1 MKKRP
6 IKWKALAFNLIKIT
20 PLTIAVSLA
29 NNAIATEIDDKD
41 EYGNVTNLP
50 LFDISGASPFDLST
64 QGYLDG
70 VIATTWATGD
80 NHSIPAFYIH
90 DGGTMQQSVA
100 APISITTHGTLTEA
114 MFLNSG
120 GRVDL
125 SGPLAVDVYGE
136 GKGIILEGEGTS
148 FNSANDVSVN
158 IRNNNTPAFTAN
170 DESEV
175 TISGTLTINT
185 AGSSSDGLVIQT
197 GGIGTINKV
206 NITTEGDFSEG
217 IILNNAES
225 QLHKR
230 NDVLITG
237 SGSTVNTHGDHTNA
251 LYAED
256 NGFILFSEDAVITT
270 TGENSRAIYS
280 TRNAGI
286 LMNGGSVNTEY
297 AGSTAIESNAN
308 SYVTLIDTDIHSAGV
323 AISSNDNSVVS
334 VVNSNI
340 SSGSTTSGI
349 EISHQGNVN
358 LNKIVM
364 ENTQSDK
371 PLVDL
376 IASYATPDY
385 GFGGTLDIKNSR
397 LAGKTQGV
405 HAAEGE
411 WAVTLD
417 NSSLSAADA
426 FVVAGESASQIA
438 HLSVDASNGSSIN
451 GNLIALSTD
460 EDPIASQLTLN
471 LLNSTWQGNAVNGA
485 ALTSAPAGTI
495 NIDAQDSQWLMTD
508 SSRIDSLNMNN
519 ASVRFS
525 DQGDYK
531 TLEMQNLSGSGTFFM
546 NTSLVQDAQGNS
558 AGDWIHVTG
567 TASGQFNLNITT
579 SGKAAKTV
587 NDGILVAQIDDAA
600 RHKGLFSLGNTVSIG
615 AYDYYLFEGS
625 KEATGDNND
634 WYLRAEIPTP
644 DAPVPDVPTPD
655 VPTPDNPTPD
665 VPVPAPDSPVS
676 PETYRGEIP
685 GYIAAP
691 YLNLYYGMR
700 IAGTLHE
707 RMGDTEAYGKGYNNR
722 AWARTGGEHTT
733 FDAGRFDYD
742 SDYWFAQFGTDLYQD
757 ELKNGTR
764 VHAGIMATLGNQS
777 TDAQDQVR
785 TLAGKSADTGSVR
798 SDAYSLGGY
807 YTRYAEDGAF
817 IDLVGQ
823 FTWYRNQY
831 DSLHD
836 AKQDSYGVLLSAEG
850 GKPYIVSTNWKLEP
864 QGQIIYQYLNAED
877 FSDEISDISGVTVNQ
892 GTARAG
898 LRLFRDQAEDKATEK
913 FKPYLTADVLSNVS
927 DSPDINVG
935 GADIS
940 TTDFSDQYW
949 QTGAGM
955 TAQLAP
961 NTSVYADVKYVKGF
975 DSDMEG
981 YVGHIGIQGHF

>member
-1 MKKRP
+1 MDNEPR
-6 IKWKALAFNLIKIT
+6 KWKTFAFRLIKLT
-20 PLTIAVSLA
+20 PLAISVSLA
-29 NNAIATEIDDKD
+29 NYALATDISDKD
-41 EYGNVTNLP
+41 EFGNVTNAP
-50 LFDISGASPFDLST
+50 IFDISGTAPFDLSAE
-64 QGYLDG
+64 GYLDG
-70 VIATTWATGD
+70 INATTWSEGS
-80 NHSIPAFYIH
+80 NVSIPAFYIH
-90 DGGTMQQSVA
+90 DGGTLTQSVA
-100 APISITTHGTLTEA
+100 APVTITTHGSFTEA
-114 MFLNSG
+114 MLISKG
-120 GRVDL
+120 GGVNL
-125 SGPLAVDVYGE
+125 LGPLIVNTYGE
-136 GKGIILEGEGTS
+136 SKGIIMEGAGTS
-148 FNSANDVSVN
+148 FLSTNDVTVN
-158 IRNNNTPAFTAN
+158 TYNNSTPAFTVNNNA
-170 DESEV
+170 
-175 TISGTLTINT
+175 TATFAGTLNINSMNN
-185 AGSSSDGLVIQT
+185 GSDGLVIQD
-197 GGIGTINKV
+197 GAMGTINKV
-206 NITTEGDFSEG
+206 NITTAGDFSEG
-217 IILNNAES
+217 IILNNINPS
-225 QLHKR
+225 LHKR

-237 SGSTVNTHGDHTNA
+237 SGSAVTTHGKHTNA

-256 NGFILFSEDAVITT
+256 NGFILFSNDAVITT
-270 TGENSRAIYS
+270 TGEDSRAIYS
-280 TRNAGI
+280 TRNGGV

-297 AGSTAIESNAN
+297 AGSTAIESNQN
-308 SYVTLIDTDIHSAGV
+308 SYVTLVDTDVHSAGA
-323 AISSNDNSVVS
+323 AISSNENSVVS
-334 VVNSNI
+334 VLNGTI
-340 SSGSTTSGI
+340 SSGNTTSGI
-349 EISHQGNVN
+349 EISHQGKVH
-358 LNKIVM
+358 LNQVIM

-376 IASYATPDY
+376 ITSYDTPDY
-385 GFGGTLDIKNSR
+385 AFGGALSLKNSQ
-397 LAGKTQGV
+397 LTGKTQGV
-405 HAAEGE
+405 HASEGD

-417 NSSLSAADA
+417 NSTLTAADA
-426 FVVAGESASQIA
+426 FVVAGSNASQIA
-438 HLSVDASNGSSIN
+438 NLSVDASNGSIIN
-451 GNLIALSTD
+451 GNLIALSAD

-471 LLNSTWQGNAVNGA
+471 LLNSTWQGSAINGA

-495 NIDAQDSQWLMTD
+495 NIDAQDSQWLMTG

-519 ASVRFS
+519 ASVQFS

-531 TLEMQNLSGSGTFFM
+531 TLEMQTLSGNGTFFM
-546 NTSLVQDAQGNS
+546 NTSLEQDAQGNS
-558 AGDWIHVTG
+558 AGDLIHVTG
-567 TASGQFNLNITT
+567 NASGQFGLNIST
-579 SGKAAKTV
+579 SGTAAETI
-587 NDGILVAQIDDAA
+587 NDGIRVAQIDDAS
-600 RHKGLFSLGNTVSIG
+600 RHNGLFSLENSVSIG

-644 DAPVPDVPTPD
+644 DVPVPDVPVPDVPTPD
-655 VPTPDNPTPD
+655 TPTPDIPVPTPDT
-665 VPVPAPDSPVS
+665 

-722 AWARTGGEHTT
+722 SWARTGGEHTT

-777 TDAQDQVR
+777 TDTQDQVR
-785 TLAGKSADTGSVR
+785 TLAGKRADAGSVR

-807 YTRYAEDGAF
+807 YTRYAQDGAY

-836 AKQDSYGVLLSAEG
+836 AKQDSYGALLSAEA
-850 GKPYIVSTNWKLEP
+850 GKPYTVSTNWKIEP

-877 FSDEISDISGVTVNQ
+877 FSDEISDISGVSVNQ

-898 LRLFRDQAEDKATEK
+898 LRLFRDQAEDKASEK
-913 FKPYLTADVLSNVS
+913 FKPYLTADVLSNFS

-935 GADIS
+935 GTDIS

-975 DSDMEG
+975 DGDMEG
-981 YVGHIGIQGHF
+981 YVGHIGIQGRF